1 MSPETSF
8 GTTEI
13 QHDRNEDYRHAWKLI
28 IFLSQSGVI
37 CDLKSIA

>member
-1 MSPETSF
+1 MNPETLF
-8 GTTEI
+8 GILEI

-28 IFLSQSGVI
+28 IFFSQSGLM